1 MTFEHYECVSVRVH
15 MRVRVL
21 TPVRVCVR
29 WYLCEV
35 SVLVSVCVCMFIM
48 LMVEH
53 TSTPSVGRQ
62 AFAVTQQ
69 GKCLQQCIRVVS
81 SAVRRHAV
89 DEVRQVARVFGGGER
104 QSFSAEHVWASL
116 YLFLTDS
123 ASKLPVDLPAKTRL
137 CISYIPRLSVD
148 PGSVL
153 VPAASISIIC
163 QHV

>member
-1 MTFEHYECVSVRVH
+1 MC
-15 MRVRVL
+15 
-21 TPVRVCVR
+21 VCV
-29 WYLCEV
+29 CICV
-35 SVLVSVCVCMFIM
+35 CVCSHTSVCVFVCVCVSVCVSVCMCMFI
-48 LMVEH
+48 MVEH
-53 TSTPSVGRQ
+53 TSAPSVGRQ

-69 GKCLQQCIRVVS
+69 GKCLQQRIRVVS

-89 DEVRQVARVFGGGER
+89 DEVRQVARVFGGRER

-116 YLFLTDS
+116 YLLFTDS

-153 VPAASISIIC
+153 VAAASISIIC
-163 QHV
+163 QRL